1 MDGGRKFITT
11 RAQDEWCARPTFDQ
25 KPSHKYRFRIK
36 HKYKFKHRYK
46 YNYKYKCRLQV
57 DANRARV
64 PWKSQL
70 QISKIFFNP
79 EVDLKRFTN
88 FGGEGVTLIMCQRH
102 EVVV

>member
-36 HKYKFKHRYK
+36 HKYKFKYRYK

-57 DANRARV
+57 DDESCTGPLKAKNIDF
-64 PWKSQL
+64 QD
-70 QISKIFFNP
+70 FF
-79 EVDLKRFTN
+79 
-88 FGGEGVTLIMCQRH
+88 
-102 EVVV
+102 